1 MKSYSSFLVRC
12 WLLQEEG
19 EPKRVFNIKHIQSGQ
34 QTRTDNFS
42 EAQAWMAEMTESAQ
56 PEAETA
62 SGAKGRASSSSA
74 SATARK

>member
-12 WLLQEEG
+12 WLLKEEG

-34 QTRTDNFS
+34 QTRTNDLS

-56 PEAETA
+56 AEAKTA
-62 SGAKGRASSSSA
+62 SGADRASSNSA
-74 SATARK
+74 SPNARK